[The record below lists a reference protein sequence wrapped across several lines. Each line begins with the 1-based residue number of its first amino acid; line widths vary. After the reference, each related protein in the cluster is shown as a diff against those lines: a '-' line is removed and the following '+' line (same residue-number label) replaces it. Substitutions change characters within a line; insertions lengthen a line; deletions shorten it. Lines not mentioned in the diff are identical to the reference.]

1 MPSKLLADRAGELA
15 AAYLRLCEQAGAEVL
30 SESLGLCRE
39 LCGLATANDPA
50 VAQAGS
56 DAIFRQIVEHLG
68 DRFEAQLCDVYVRF
82 FSQVVD
88 FCRHLPAGRSLHR
101 KLWELGLENEAQ
113 FLDRANRV
121 RRGRR
126 CEPLSTA
133 AIKRVK
139 KVFVLSRVTL
149 GADVAVTSVILSR
162 MKELYRGAEVLL
174 LGGAKAGSLFAS
186 DPLITL
192 VPAVYNRGGTLLDRL
207 GAWVSLTEQMA
218 RQTEGLAPDEYL
230 IVDPD
235 SRLTQ
240 LGLLPLTADDSN
252 YYFFESRSYT
262 SPPTEELA
270 QLTGRWLDEV
280 FGWQSVTTDAWAY
293 RPTMPYVSLS
303 AKDCQLGHEV
313 RQARPGRLAAV
324 NLGVG
329 DNPAKRIADP
339 FELDLLLALLE
350 AGYTVLLDRGAGSE
364 ELSRSASLAVALGQA
379 GKSVGS
385 VTTSGIDVAE
395 VMTWDGSL
403 SGFAALIAVSD
414 LYVGYDSAGGHLAA
428 ALGVPGIDVFAG
440 AVAPRMIERWRP
452 WGEGEVRVVVTE
464 PGADPDAVLAKVRRA
479 WLEFRG

>member
-1 MPSKLLADRAGELA
+1 MADRAEQLA
-15 AAYLRLCEQAGAEVL
+15 AAYLRLCEQAGAENL
-30 SESLGLCRE
+30 EQSLGVCRE
-39 LCGLATANDPA
+39 LCGLATASDPA

-68 DRFEAQLCDVYVRF
+68 DRFEARLCDVYVRF
-82 FSQVVD
+82 FSHVVD
-88 FCRHLPAGRSLHR
+88 FCRHLPAGRLLHR

-121 RRGRR
+121 RRRRR

-133 AIKRVK
+133 AIKRVR

-149 GADVAVTSVILSR
+149 GADVAITSVVLRR
-162 MKELYRGAEVLL
+162 MKELYRSAEVLL

-186 DPLITL
+186 DPLVTL
-192 VPAVYNRGGTLLDRL
+192 IPAAYQRGGTLLDRL

-252 YYFFESRSYT
+252 YYFFESRSYA
-262 SPPTEELA
+262 SPGTEELA
-270 QLTGRWLDEV
+270 PLTGCWLDEV
-280 FGWQSVTTDAWAY
+280 FGWEAATTDEWTY
-293 RPTMPYVSLS
+293 RPTFPYVSLS
-303 AKDCQLGHEV
+303 AQDCQLGHEV

-329 DNPAKRIADP
+329 DNPAKRVADP
-339 FELDLLLALLE
+339 FEESLLLALLE
-350 AGYTVLLDRGAGSE
+350 DGYTVLLDRGAGSE
-364 ELSRSASLAVALGQA
+364 ELSRSATLTMALTRV

-385 VTTSGIDVAE
+385 VATSAIDPGE
-395 VMTWDGSL
+395 VMTWEGSL

-428 ALGVPGIDVFAG
+428 ALGVPGIDIFAG

-452 WGEGEVRVVVTE
+452 WGEGEVRVVVAE
-464 PGADPDAVLAKVRRA
+464 PGAHPDAVLAKVRRA
-479 WLEFRG
+479 WREFSE